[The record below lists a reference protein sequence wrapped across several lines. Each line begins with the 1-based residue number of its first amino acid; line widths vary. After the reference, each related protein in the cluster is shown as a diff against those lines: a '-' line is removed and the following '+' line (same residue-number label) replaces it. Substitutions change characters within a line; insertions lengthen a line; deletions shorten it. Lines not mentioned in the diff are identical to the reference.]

1 MIFLQQKHYFKEHF
15 MKKRFLLSLSLAA
28 SLLCA
33 EDNGFFVSAGYQIG
47 EAVQMVK
54 NTGELKN
61 LNDKYEQLNQ
71 YLNQVASLRQS
82 IKNANNYEL
91 VKQSISNLISFANN
105 NSQNKD
111 LSPIYSSTQAVLT
124 SILAFWTLYAG
135 NALTFNVEGLT
146 TSTSQNGQ
154 GFSNVPLTAK
164 CSQPDSK
171 NCMPIATYQ
180 KMKNLA
186 ESLQKAQGTLCAL
199 NENGCNTANQD
210 QGATISSALN
220 TAKELMDLI
229 SATNTNMDWS
239 KIKINGL
246 LVPSEVRGDK
256 NGSTTKYEGKITS
269 NNPVTS
275 YALFQN
281 IYKMLPYLQ
290 ESLKLS
296 EQNKSKSDGLQGQV
310 TGDNTNP
317 NYDKEIYNFAQNQQT
332 ILSNAK
338 SIFNLFNSIPKDQF
352 EYLQVGY
359 LKIPPLGTTPT
370 KPYRK
375 NVNLNAEIDSIQ
387 RNVSYYGNR
396 IDSAL
401 SVAKDVYN
409 LKSNQAQI
417 VAAYNGAKN
426 LSQEISQLPHNQVNT
441 KDIVTL
447 PYDKNAPA
455 AGQYN
460 YQINQEQASNLSQ
473 ALAAMS
479 NNPFKKVGMI
489 SSQNNNGALN
499 GLGVQVGYKQFF
511 GESKRWGL
519 RYYGFFDYN
528 HGYIKSSF
536 FNSSSDIWTYGG
548 GSDLLVNFINDS
560 VTRKN
565 NKLSVGLF
573 GGIQLAGTTW
583 LNSQYVNLTALNN
596 PYSAKVNTSN
606 FQFLFNLGL
615 RTNLATAKKED
626 SEHSAQHGIELG
638 IKIPTINTNY
648 YSFLGAKLEYRRL
661 YSVYLN
667 YVFAY

>member
-1 MIFLQQKHYFKEHF
+1 
-15 MKKRFLLSLSLAA
+15 MKKRFLLSLSL
-28 SLLCA
+28 SLSLAVSSLHA

-71 YLNQVASLRQS
+71 YLNQVASLKQS
-82 IKNANNYEL
+82 IQNANNISL
-91 VKQSISNLISFANN
+91 VNSSLNDLKSFTENN
-105 NSQNKD
+105 YNSTTQ
-111 LSPIYSSTQAVLT
+111 SPIFNAVQAVIT
-124 SILAFWTLYAG
+124 SVLGFWSLYAG
-135 NALTFNVEGLT
+135 NYLTFFVGNKDTKKAANVAGNPPFKTIIENCSGIENCAMEQT
-146 TSTSQNGQ
+146 TY
-154 GFSNVPLTAK
+154 
-164 CSQPDSK
+164 D
-171 NCMPIATYQ
+171 
-180 KMKNLA
+180 KMKKLA
-186 ESLQKAQGTLCAL
+186 EDLQAAQQNSATKANNLCAL
-199 NENGCNTANQD
+199 SGCATTNGQTSS
-210 QGATISSALN
+210 TVSSALN
-220 TAKELMDLI
+220 LAQQLMNLIANTRTAMMWKNIVI
-229 SATNTNMDWS
+229 SGVSNVSGAINSTGYPTQYAVFNNIKAMLPILQQAVTLSQNNNTLSSKLQAQATGSQTNPEFAKDIYNLALNQ
-239 KIKINGL
+239 KQVI
-246 LVPSEVRGDK
+246 
-256 NGSTTKYEGKITS
+256 
-269 NNPVTS
+269 S
-275 YALFQN
+275 YA
-281 IYKMLPYLQ
+281 K
-290 ESLKLS
+290 
-296 EQNKSKSDGLQGQV
+296 D
-310 TGDNTNP
+310 
-317 NYDKEIYNFAQNQQT
+317 
-332 ILSNAK
+332 
-338 SIFNLFNSIPKDQF
+338 IFNLFNSIPKEQYK
-352 EYLQVGY
+352 YLEKAY
-359 LKIPPLGTTPT
+359 LKIPNVGQTPT
-370 KPYRK
+370 NPYRQV
-375 NVNLNAEIDSIQ
+375 VNLNKEVQTIQ
-387 RNVSYYGNR
+387 NNVSYYGNR
-396 IDSAL
+396 LDSAL

-409 LKSNQAQI
+409 LKSNQTQI

-426 LSQEISQLPHNQVNT
+426 LSQEISQLPYNQVNT

-479 NNPFKKVGMI
+479 NNPFKNIGMI

-548 GSDLLVNFINDS
+548 GSDLLVNIINDS
-560 VTRKN
+560 ITRKN

>member
-1 MIFLQQKHYFKEHF
+1 
-15 MKKRFLLSLSLAA
+15 MKKRFLLSLSLTA

-47 EAVQMVK
+47 EAVQTVK

-61 LNDKYEQLNQ
+61 LNDKYEQLNSS
-71 YLNQVASLRQS
+71 LAQVAALRQS

-111 LSPIYSSTQAVLT
+111 LSPIYSSAQAVLT

-135 NALTFNVEGLT
+135 NALTFNVEDLT

-269 NNPVTS
+269 NNSVTS

-396 IDSAL
+396 LDSAL

-409 LKSNQAQI
+409 LKSNQKEI
-417 VAAYNGAKN
+417 VAAYNGAKS
-426 LSQEISQLPHNQVNT
+426 LSEEISQLPYNQVNT

-455 AGQYN
+455 VGQYN

-479 NNPFKKVGMI
+479 NNPFKKIGMI
-489 SSQNNNGALN
+489 SSQSNNGALN

>member
-1 MIFLQQKHYFKEHF
+1 M
-15 MKKRFLLSLSLAA
+15 
-28 SLLCA
+28 
-33 EDNGFFVSAGYQIG
+33 GAGYQIG

-71 YLNQVASLRQS
+71 YLNQVASLKQS
-82 IKNANNYEL
+82 IQNANNIEL
-91 VKQSISNLISFANN
+91 VNSSLNYLKSFTNN
-105 NSQNKD
+105 NYNSTTQ
-111 LSPIYSSTQAVLT
+111 SPIFNAVQAVIT
-124 SILAFWTLYAG
+124 SVLGFWSLYAG
-135 NALTFNVEGLT
+135 NYLTFFVGNKDAKQPV
-146 TSTSQNGQ
+146 Q
-154 GFSNVPLTAK
+154 GNPPFETII
-164 CSQPDSK
+164 K
-171 NCMPIATYQ
+171 NCSGLENCAMDQTTYD
-180 KMKNLA
+180 KMKKLA
-186 ESLQKAQGTLCAL
+186 EELQAAQQNSNTKANNLCAL
-199 NENGCNTANQD
+199 SGC
-210 QGATISSALN
+210 ATTEGQNPPNSTVSNALN
-220 TAKELMDLI
+220 LAQQLMDLI
-229 SATNTNMDWS
+229 ANTKTAMMWKNIVISGVSNESGAIISTNYPTHYAVFNNIKAMIPILQQAVTLSQSNHTLSSNLQAQATGT
-239 KIKINGL
+239 
-246 LVPSEVRGDK
+246 
-256 NGSTTKYEGKITS
+256 
-269 NNPVTS
+269 
-275 YALFQN
+275 Q
-281 IYKMLPYLQ
+281 
-290 ESLKLS
+290 
-296 EQNKSKSDGLQGQV
+296 
-310 TGDNTNP
+310 TNP
-317 NYDKEIYNFAQNQQT
+317 NFAKDIYNLALNQKQV
-332 ILSNAK
+332 ISYAND
-338 SIFNLFNSIPKDQF
+338 IFNLFNTIPADQF
-352 EYLQVGY
+352 KYLEKAY
-359 LKIPPLGTTPT
+359 LKIPNAGQTPT
-370 KPYRK
+370 NPYRQE
-375 NVNLNAEIDSIQ
+375 VNLNQEIQTIKN
-387 RNVSYYGNR
+387 NVSYYGNR
-396 IDSAL
+396 VDAAL

-409 LKSNQAQI
+409 LKSNQTEI
-417 VAAYNGAKN
+417 VTAYNDAKN

-441 KDIVTL
+441 KGIITL
-447 PYDKNAPA
+447 AYDKNAPA

-479 NNPFKKVGMI
+479 NNPFKNIGMI
-489 SSQNNNGALN
+489 ASQNNNGALN

-596 PYSAKVNTSN
+596 PYSAKVNASN

-615 RTNLATAKKED
+615 RTNLATAKKEKD

>member
-1 MIFLQQKHYFKEHF
+1 

-28 SLLCA
+28 SLLFA

-47 EAVQMVK
+47 EAVQTLK

-61 LNDKYEQLNQ
+61 LNDKYEQLNS
-71 YLNQVASLRQS
+71 YLNQVASLKQS
-82 IKNANNYEL
+82 IQNANNYEL

-111 LSPIYSSTQAVLT
+111 LSPIYSSAQAVLT

-154 GFSNVPLTAK
+154 GFSNVPLTAR
-164 CSQPDSK
+164 CSQQGSK

-246 LVPSEVRGDK
+246 LVPSEIRGDK

-269 NNPVTS
+269 NEPVTS

-396 IDSAL
+396 LDSAL

-409 LKSNQAQI
+409 LKSNQKEI
-417 VAAYNGAKN
+417 VAAYSGAKN
-426 LSQEISQLPHNQVNT
+426 LSQEISQLPYNQVNT

-460 YQINQEQASNLSQ
+460 YQINQEQASNLSL

-479 NNPFKKVGMI
+479 NNPFKNIGMI

-615 RTNLATAKKED
+615 RTNLAMKKKED
-626 SEHSAQHGIELG
+626 SEHSVQHGIELG

>member
-1 MIFLQQKHYFKEHF
+1 

-28 SLLCA
+28 SLLFA

-71 YLNQVASLRQS
+71 YLNQVASLKQS
-82 IKNANNYEL
+82 IQNANNYEL

-111 LSPIYSSTQAVLT
+111 LSPIYSSAQAVLT

-164 CSQPDSK
+164 CSQPGSK

-290 ESLKLS
+290 EALKLS

-396 IDSAL
+396 IDLAL
-401 SVAKDVYN
+401 SVARDVYN
-409 LKSNQAQI
+409 LKSNQASI
-417 VAAYNGAKN
+417 VAAYSNAKS
-426 LSQEISQLPHNQVNT
+426 LSQEISKLPYNQVNT

-460 YQINQEQASNLSQ
+460 YQINPEQQSNLNQ

-479 NNPFKKVGMI
+479 NNPFKNIGMI
-489 SSQNNNGALN
+489 ASQNNNGALN

>member
-1 MIFLQQKHYFKEHF
+1 MIFLQQKNYFKEHF
-15 MKKRFLLSLSLAA
+15 YEKDNSALSLAS
-28 SLLCA
+28 SLLNA
-33 EDNGFFVSAGYQIG
+33 EDNGFFMSAGYQIG
-47 EAVQMVK
+47 EAVQTVK

-82 IKNANNYEL
+82 IQNANNISL
-91 VKQSISNLISFANN
+91 VNSSLNDLKSFTENN
-105 NSQNKD
+105 YNSTTQ
-111 LSPIYSSTQAVLT
+111 SPIFNAVQAVIT
-124 SILAFWTLYAG
+124 SVLGFWSLYAG
-135 NALTFNVEGLT
+135 NYLTFFVGNKDTQQPASVAGNPPFKTITENCSGIENCAMDQT
-146 TSTSQNGQ
+146 TYDQ
-154 GFSNVPLTAK
+154 
-164 CSQPDSK
+164 
-171 NCMPIATYQ
+171 
-180 KMKNLA
+180 MKKLA
-186 ESLQKAQGTLCAL
+186 EDLQAAQQNSTTKANNLCAL
-199 NENGCNTANQD
+199 SGCATT
-210 QGATISSALN
+210 QGQSSPNSTVSNALN
-220 TAKELMDLI
+220 LAQQLMDLI
-229 SATNTNMDWS
+229 ANTKTAMMWKN
-239 KIKINGL
+239 IVING
-246 LVPSEVRGDK
+246 VSNASGA
-256 NGSTTKYEGKITS
+256 ITS
-269 NNPVTS
+269 TNYPTQYAVFNNIKAMIPILQQAVTLSQSNNSLSGKLQAQATGSQTNPEFAKDIYNLALNQKQVIS
-275 YALFQN
+275 YAQ
-281 IYKMLPYLQ
+281 
-290 ESLKLS
+290 
-296 EQNKSKSDGLQGQV
+296 D
-310 TGDNTNP
+310 
-317 NYDKEIYNFAQNQQT
+317 
-332 ILSNAK
+332 
-338 SIFNLFNSIPKDQF
+338 IFNLFNSIPKEQYK
-352 EYLQVGY
+352 YLEKAY
-359 LKIPPLGTTPT
+359 LKIPNAGQTPT
-370 KPYRK
+370 NPYRQV
-375 NVNLNAEIDSIQ
+375 VNLNKEVQTIQ
-387 RNVSYYGNR
+387 NNVSYYGNR

-409 LKSNQAQI
+409 LKSNQASI
-417 VAAYNGAKN
+417 VAAYSNAN
-426 LSQEISQLPHNQVNT
+426 SLSQEISKLPYNQVNT

-447 PYDKNAPA
+447 SHDKNAPA

-460 YQINQEQASNLSQ
+460 YQINPEQASNLNQ

-479 NNPFKKVGMI
+479 NNPFKKIGMI
-489 SSQNNNGALN
+489 ASQSNNGALN

>member
-1 MIFLQQKHYFKEHF
+1 

-61 LNDKYEQLNQ
+61 LNEKYEQLNQ
-71 YLNQVASLRQS
+71 YLNQVVSLRQS
-82 IKNANNYEL
+82 IQNANNIEL
-91 VKQSISNLISFANN
+91 VNSSLNDLKSFTENN
-105 NSQNKD
+105 YNSTTQ
-111 LSPIYSSTQAVLT
+111 SPIFNAVQAVIT
-124 SILAFWTLYAG
+124 SVLGFWSLYAG
-135 NALTFNVEGLT
+135 NYLTFFVGNKNDQKSANV
-146 TSTSQNGQ
+146 Q
-154 GFSNVPLTAK
+154 GNPPFQTIINN
-164 CSQPDSK
+164 CSGIE
-171 NCMPIATYQ
+171 NCAMDQTIYD
-180 KMKNLA
+180 KMKSLA
-186 ESLQKAQGTLCAL
+186 ESLQAAQTNSATKGNNLCAL
-199 NENGCNTANQD
+199 SGCATTNGQNPPNSTVSN
-210 QGATISSALN
+210 ALN
-220 TAKELMDLI
+220 LAQQLMDLI
-229 SATNTNMDWS
+229 ANTKTAMMW
-239 KIKINGL
+239 
-246 LVPSEVRGDK
+246 K
-256 NGSTTKYEGKITS
+256 NIVISGVSNASGAITS
-269 NNPVTS
+269 TNYPTHYAVFNNIKAMIPILQQAVTLS
-275 YALFQN
+275 QSN
-281 IYKMLPYLQ
+281 N
-290 ESLKLS
+290 SLAS
-296 EQNKSKSDGLQGQV
+296 GLQAQA
-310 TGDNTNP
+310 TGSQTNP
-317 NYDKEIYNFAQNQQT
+317 QFAKDIYNLAQNQKQV
-332 ILSNAK
+332 ISYAK
-338 SIFNLFNSIPKDQF
+338 DIFNLFNSIPAEQYK
-352 EYLQVGY
+352 YLEKAY
-359 LKIPPLGTTPT
+359 LKIPNAGSTPT
-370 KPYRK
+370 NPYRQV
-375 NVNLNAEIDSIQ
+375 VNLNQEVQTIQ
-387 RNVSYYGNR
+387 NNVSYYGNR

-409 LKSNQAQI
+409 LKSNEAQI
-417 VAAYNGAKN
+417 VAAYSDAKN
-426 LSQEISQLPHNQVNT
+426 LSEEISQLPHNQVNT
-441 KDIVTL
+441 KDIITL

-460 YQINQEQASNLSQ
+460 YQINHEQASNLSQ

-479 NNPFKKVGMI
+479 NNPFKHVGMI
-489 SSQNNNGALN
+489 SSQSNNGALN

-548 GSDLLVNFINDS
+548 GSDLLYNFLNDKA
-560 VTRKN
+560 TKKN

-583 LNSQYVNLTALNN
+583 LNSQYMNLTAFNN

-615 RTNLATAKKED
+615 RTNLATAKKKD

-638 IKIPTINTNY
+638 VKIPTINTNY
-648 YSFLGAKLEYRRL
+648 YSFLGTKLEYRRL

>member
-1 MIFLQQKHYFKEHF
+1 
-15 MKKRFLLSLSLAA
+15 
-28 SLLCA
+28 
-33 EDNGFFVSAGYQIG
+33 
-47 EAVQMVK
+47 MVK

-71 YLNQVASLRQS
+71 YLNQVASLKQS
-82 IKNANNYEL
+82 IQNANNISL
-91 VKQSISNLISFANN
+91 VNSSLNDLKSFTENN
-105 NSQNKD
+105 YNSTTQ
-111 LSPIYSSTQAVLT
+111 SPIFNAVQAVIT
-124 SILAFWTLYAG
+124 SVLGFWSLYAG
-135 NALTFNVEGLT
+135 NYLTFFVGNKDTKKAASVQGNPPFSTITSNCSGIENCAMEQT
-146 TSTSQNGQ
+146 T
-154 GFSNVPLTAK
+154 
-164 CSQPDSK
+164 
-171 NCMPIATYQ
+171 YE
-180 KMKNLA
+180 KMKSLA
-186 ESLQKAQGTLCAL
+186 ENLQAAQQNSTTKANNLCAL
-199 NENGCNTANQD
+199 SGC
-210 QGATISSALN
+210 ATTTGQTPSSTVSNALN
-220 TAKELMDLI
+220 LAQQLMDLI
-229 SATNTNMDWS
+229 ASTKTAMMW
-239 KIKINGL
+239 
-246 LVPSEVRGDK
+246 K
-256 NGSTTKYEGKITS
+256 NIVISGVSNVTGGAITS
-269 NNPVTS
+269 TNYPTHYAVFNNIKAMIPILQQAVTLS
-275 YALFQN
+275 QSNNTLSS
-281 IYKMLPYLQ
+281 KLQ
-290 ESLKLS
+290 A
-296 EQNKSKSDGLQGQV
+296 QA
-310 TGDNTNP
+310 TGSQTNP
-317 NYDKEIYNFAQNQQT
+317 NFAKDIYNLALNQKQV
-332 ILSNAK
+332 ISYAK
-338 SIFNLFNSIPKDQF
+338 DIFNLFNSIPKEQYK
-352 EYLQVGY
+352 YLEKAY
-359 LKIPPLGTTPT
+359 LKIPNVGQTPT
-370 KPYRK
+370 NPYRQE
-375 NVNLNAEIDSIQ
+375 VNLNKEVQTIQ
-387 RNVSYYGNR
+387 NNVSYYGNR
-396 IDSAL
+396 LDSAL

-409 LKSNQAQI
+409 LKSNQKEI
-417 VAAYNGAKN
+417 VAAYNGTKN
-426 LSQEISQLPHNQVNT
+426 LSQEISQLPYNQVNT

-447 PYDKNAPA
+447 PLDKNAPA

-479 NNPFKKVGMI
+479 NNPFKNIGMI
-489 SSQNNNGALN
+489 SSQSNNGALN

>member
-1 MIFLQQKHYFKEHF
+1 MFTLS
-15 MKKRFLLSLSLAA
+15 LSLSLAVS
-28 SLLCA
+28 SLHA

-47 EAVQMVK
+47 EAVQTIK

-61 LNDKYEQLNQ
+61 LNDKYEQLSQ
-71 YLNQVASLRQS
+71 YLNQVASLKQS
-82 IKNANNYEL
+82 IQNANNISL
-91 VKQSISNLISFANN
+91 VNSSLNDLKSFTENN
-105 NSQNKD
+105 YNSTTQ
-111 LSPIYSSTQAVLT
+111 SPIFNAVQAVIT
-124 SILAFWTLYAG
+124 SVLGFWSLYAG
-135 NALTFNVEGLT
+135 NYLTFFVGNKDAKQSANVQGNPPF
-146 TSTSQNGQ
+146 STII
-154 GFSNVPLTAK
+154 
-164 CSQPDSK
+164 K
-171 NCMPIATYQ
+171 NCSGIENCAMDQTIYE
-180 KMKNLA
+180 KMKKLA
-186 ESLQKAQGTLCAL
+186 EELQAAQQNSATKANNLCAL
-199 NENGCNTANQD
+199 SGCNAT
-210 QGATISSALN
+210 QGQNPNSTVSNALN
-220 TAKELMDLI
+220 LAQQLMDLI
-229 SATNTNMDWS
+229 ATTKTAMMWNN
-239 KIKINGL
+239 IVING
-246 LVPSEVRGDK
+246 VSNASGA
-256 NGSTTKYEGKITS
+256 ITS
-269 NNPVTS
+269 TNYPTHYAVFNNIKAMIPILQQAVTLSQSNNTLSSKLQAQATGSQTNPDFAKDIYNLALNQKQVIS
-275 YALFQN
+275 YA
-281 IYKMLPYLQ
+281 K
-290 ESLKLS
+290 
-296 EQNKSKSDGLQGQV
+296 D
-310 TGDNTNP
+310 
-317 NYDKEIYNFAQNQQT
+317 
-332 ILSNAK
+332 
-338 SIFNLFNSIPKDQF
+338 IFNLFNSIPAEQYK
-352 EYLQVGY
+352 YLEKAY
-359 LKIPPLGTTPT
+359 LKIPNAGQTPT
-370 KPYRK
+370 NPYRQE
-375 NVNLNAEIDSIQ
+375 VNLNKEIQTIQ
-387 RNVSYYGNR
+387 NNVSYYGNR
-396 IDSAL
+396 LDSAL

-409 LKSNQAQI
+409 LKSNQTQI

-426 LSQEISQLPHNQVNT
+426 LSQEISQLPYNQVNT

-460 YQINQEQASNLSQ
+460 YQINPEQASNLSQ

-479 NNPFKKVGMI
+479 NNPFKKIGMI
-489 SSQNNNGALN
+489 ASQSNNGALN

>member
-1 MIFLQQKHYFKEHF
+1 M
-15 MKKRFLLSLSLAA
+15 
-28 SLLCA
+28 
-33 EDNGFFVSAGYQIG
+33 SAGYQIG
-47 EAVQMVK
+47 EAVQTIK

-61 LNDKYEQLNQ
+61 LNDKYEQLSQ
-71 YLNQVASLRQS
+71 YLNQVASLKQS
-82 IKNANNYEL
+82 IQNANNISL
-91 VKQSISNLISFANN
+91 VNSSLNDLKSFTENN
-105 NSQNKD
+105 YNSTTQ
-111 LSPIYSSTQAVLT
+111 SPIFNAVQAVIT
-124 SILAFWTLYAG
+124 SVLGFWSLYAG
-135 NALTFNVEGLT
+135 NYLTFFVGNKDAKQSANVQGNPPF
-146 TSTSQNGQ
+146 STII
-154 GFSNVPLTAK
+154 
-164 CSQPDSK
+164 K
-171 NCMPIATYQ
+171 NCSGIENCAMDQTIYE
-180 KMKNLA
+180 KMKKLA
-186 ESLQKAQGTLCAL
+186 EELQAAQQNSATKANNLCAL
-199 NENGCNTANQD
+199 SGCNAT
-210 QGATISSALN
+210 QGQNPNSTVSNALN
-220 TAKELMDLI
+220 LAQQLMDLI
-229 SATNTNMDWS
+229 ATTKTAMMWNN
-239 KIKINGL
+239 IVING
-246 LVPSEVRGDK
+246 VSNASGA
-256 NGSTTKYEGKITS
+256 ITS
-269 NNPVTS
+269 TNYPTHYAVFNNIKAMIPILQQAVTLSQSNNTLSSKLQAQATGSQTNPDFAKDIYNLALNQKQVIS
-275 YALFQN
+275 YA
-281 IYKMLPYLQ
+281 K
-290 ESLKLS
+290 
-296 EQNKSKSDGLQGQV
+296 D
-310 TGDNTNP
+310 
-317 NYDKEIYNFAQNQQT
+317 
-332 ILSNAK
+332 
-338 SIFNLFNSIPKDQF
+338 IFNLFNSIPAEQYK
-352 EYLQVGY
+352 YLEKAY
-359 LKIPPLGTTPT
+359 LKIPNAGQTPT
-370 KPYRK
+370 NPYRQE
-375 NVNLNAEIDSIQ
+375 VNLNKEIQTIQ
-387 RNVSYYGNR
+387 NNVSYYGNR
-396 IDSAL
+396 LDSAL

-409 LKSNQAQI
+409 LKSNQTQI

-426 LSQEISQLPHNQVNT
+426 LSQEISQLPYNQVNT

-460 YQINQEQASNLSQ
+460 YQINPEQASNLSQ

-479 NNPFKKVGMI
+479 NNPFKKIGMI
-489 SSQNNNGALN
+489 ASQSNNGALN

>member
-1 MIFLQQKHYFKEHF
+1 M
-15 MKKRFLLSLSLAA
+15 
-28 SLLCA
+28 
-33 EDNGFFVSAGYQIG
+33 SAGYQIG

-71 YLNQVASLRQS
+71 YLNQVASLKQS
-82 IKNANNYEL
+82 IQNANNIEL
-91 VKQSISNLISFANN
+91 VNSSLNDLKSFTENN
-105 NSQNKD
+105 YNSTTQ
-111 LSPIYSSTQAVLT
+111 SPIFNAVQAVIT
-124 SILAFWTLYAG
+124 SVLGFWSLYAG
-135 NALTFNVEGLT
+135 NYLTFFVGNKDTKQPASVAGNPPFNTIVSNCSGIENCAMEQT
-146 TSTSQNGQ
+146 TY
-154 GFSNVPLTAK
+154 
-164 CSQPDSK
+164 D
-171 NCMPIATYQ
+171 
-180 KMKNLA
+180 KMKKLA
-186 ESLQKAQGTLCAL
+186 EDLQAAQQNSTTKANNLCAL
-199 NENGCNTANQD
+199 SGC
-210 QGATISSALN
+210 ATGQSSPNSTVSNALN
-220 TAKELMDLI
+220 LAQQLMDLI
-229 SATNTNMDWS
+229 ASTKTAMMWKNIVISGVSNTPNA
-239 KIKINGL
+239 
-246 LVPSEVRGDK
+246 
-256 NGSTTKYEGKITS
+256 ITS
-269 NNPVTS
+269 TNYPTHYAVFNNIKAMIPILQQAVTLSQSNHTLSSHLQAQATGSQTNPEFAKDIYNLALNQKQVIS
-275 YALFQN
+275 YAQN
-281 IYKMLPYLQ
+281 
-290 ESLKLS
+290 
-296 EQNKSKSDGLQGQV
+296 
-310 TGDNTNP
+310 
-317 NYDKEIYNFAQNQQT
+317 
-332 ILSNAK
+332 
-338 SIFNLFNSIPKDQF
+338 IFNLFNSIPKEQYK
-352 EYLQVGY
+352 YLEKAY
-359 LKIPPLGTTPT
+359 LKIPNAGQTPT
-370 KPYRK
+370 NPYRQE
-375 NVNLNAEIDSIQ
+375 VNLNKEIQTIQ
-387 RNVSYYGNR
+387 NNVSYYGNR

-401 SVAKDVYN
+401 SVARDVYN
-409 LKSNQAQI
+409 LKSNQSSI
-417 VAAYNGAKN
+417 VAAYSNAN
-426 LSQEISQLPHNQVNT
+426 SLSQEISKLPYNQVNT

-447 PYDKNAPA
+447 SHDQNAPA

-596 PYSAKVNTSN
+596 PYSAKVNASN

-626 SEHSAQHGIELG
+626 SEHSVQHGIELG

>member
-1 MIFLQQKHYFKEHF
+1 
-15 MKKRFLLSLSLAA
+15 MKKQFLLSLSL
-28 SLLCA
+28 SLSLAVSSLHA

-71 YLNQVASLRQS
+71 YLNQVASLKQS
-82 IKNANNYEL
+82 IQNANNISL
-91 VKQSISNLISFANN
+91 VNSSLNDLKSFTENN
-105 NSQNKD
+105 YNSTTQ
-111 LSPIYSSTQAVLT
+111 SPIFNAVQAVIT
-124 SILAFWTLYAG
+124 SVLGFWSLYAG
-135 NALTFNVEGLT
+135 NYLTFFVGNKDSSRSASVAGNPPFRTIIENCSGIENCAMDQT
-146 TSTSQNGQ
+146 TY
-154 GFSNVPLTAK
+154 
-164 CSQPDSK
+164 D
-171 NCMPIATYQ
+171 
-180 KMKNLA
+180 KMKKLA
-186 ESLQKAQGTLCAL
+186 ESLQAAQQNSTTKANNLCTLSGCATTNGQNPSSTVSNAL
-199 NENGCNTANQD
+199 NLAQ
-210 QGATISSALN
+210 Q
-220 TAKELMDLI
+220 LMDLI
-229 SATNTNMDWS
+229 ANTRTAMMW
-239 KIKINGL
+239 
-246 LVPSEVRGDK
+246 K
-256 NGSTTKYEGKITS
+256 NIVISGVSNASGAITS
-269 NNPVTS
+269 TNYPTHYAVFNNIKAMIPILQQAVTLS
-275 YALFQN
+275 QGNHTLSAN
-281 IYKMLPYLQ
+281 LQ
-290 ESLKLS
+290 AQAVGS
-296 EQNKSKSDGLQGQV
+296 Q
-310 TGDNTNP
+310 TNP
-317 NYDKEIYNFAQNQQT
+317 NFAKDIYNLALNQKQVLSYAQD
-332 ILSNAK
+332 
-338 SIFNLFNSIPKDQF
+338 IFNLFNSIPADQYK
-352 EYLQVGY
+352 YLEKAY
-359 LKIPPLGTTPT
+359 LKIPNAGQTPT
-370 KPYRK
+370 NPYRQV
-375 NVNLNAEIDSIQ
+375 VNLNKEVQTIQ

-401 SVAKDVYN
+401 SVARDVYN
-409 LKSNQAQI
+409 LKSNQKEI

-426 LSQEISQLPHNQVNT
+426 LSQEISQLPYNQVNT

-447 PYDKNAPA
+447 SYDKNAPA
-455 AGQYN
+455 AGQYS

-479 NNPFKKVGMI
+479 NNPFKKIGMI
-489 SSQNNNGALN
+489 SSQSNNGALN

>member
-1 MIFLQQKHYFKEHF
+1 M
-15 MKKRFLLSLSLAA
+15 
-28 SLLCA
+28 
-33 EDNGFFVSAGYQIG
+33 SAGYQIG
-47 EAVQMVK
+47 EAVQTVK

-61 LNDKYEQLNQ
+61 LNEKYEQLNQ
-71 YLNQVASLRQS
+71 YLNQVASLKQS
-82 IKNANNYEL
+82 IQNANNISL
-91 VKQSISNLISFANN
+91 VNSSLNDLKSFTQNN
-105 NSQNKD
+105 YNSTTQ
-111 LSPIYSSTQAVLT
+111 SPIFNVVQAVIT
-124 SILAFWTLYAG
+124 SVLGFWSLYAG
-135 NALTFNVEGLT
+135 NYLTFFVGNNKDAKQPASVAGNPPFKTITENCSGIENCAMDQT
-146 TSTSQNGQ
+146 TY
-154 GFSNVPLTAK
+154 
-164 CSQPDSK
+164 D
-171 NCMPIATYQ
+171 
-180 KMKNLA
+180 KMKALA
-186 ESLQKAQGTLCAL
+186 ENLQAAQQNSATKANNLCAL
-199 NENGCNTANQD
+199 SGCATTNGQNP
-210 QGATISSALN
+210 SSTVSNALN
-220 TAKELMDLI
+220 LAQELMDLI
-229 SATNTNMDWS
+229 ANTKTAMMWKNIVISGVSNTSGAITTTNYPTQYAVFNN
-239 KIKINGL
+239 IKAMIPIL
-246 LVPSEVRGDK
+246 QQAVTLSQ
-256 NGSTTKYEGKITS
+256 S
-269 NNPVTS
+269 NNTLAS
-275 YALFQN
+275 H
-281 IYKMLPYLQ
+281 LQ
-290 ESLKLS
+290 A
-296 EQNKSKSDGLQGQV
+296 QA
-310 TGDNTNP
+310 TGSQTNP
-317 NYDKEIYNFAQNQQT
+317 KFAKDIYAFAQNQKQV
-332 ILSNAK
+332 ISYAQD
-338 SIFNLFNSIPKDQF
+338 IFNLFNSIPKEQYK
-352 EYLQVGY
+352 YLEKAY
-359 LKIPPLGTTPT
+359 LKIPNAGQTPT
-370 KPYRK
+370 NPYRQE
-375 NVNLNAEIDSIQ
+375 VNLNKEVQTIQ
-387 RNVSYYGNR
+387 NNVSYYGNR
-396 IDSAL
+396 LDSAL

-409 LKSNQAQI
+409 LKSNQTSI
-417 VAAYNGAKN
+417 VAAYNNAKN
-426 LSQEISQLPHNQVNT
+426 LSQEISKLPYNQVNT

>member
-1 MIFLQQKHYFKEHF
+1 
-15 MKKRFLLSLSLAA
+15 MKKQFLLSLSLAS
-28 SLLCA
+28 SLLHA

-61 LNDKYEQLNQ
+61 LNDKYEQLSQ
-71 YLNQVASLRQS
+71 SLAQLASLKRS
-82 IKNANNYEL
+82 IQTANNIQAVNNAL
-91 VKQSISNLISFANN
+91 SDLKSFASNN
-105 NSQNKD
+105 HTNKET
-111 LSPIYSSTQAVLT
+111 SPIYNTAQAVIT
-124 SILAFWTLYAG
+124 SVLAFWSLYAG
-135 NALTFNVEGLT
+135 NTLSFHVTGL
-146 TSTSQNGQ
+146 NDG
-154 GFSNVPLTAK
+154 SNSPLGRIHKDGK
-164 CSQPDSK
+164 CTGLQQCFMNK
-171 NCMPIATYQ
+171 ETYD
-180 KMKNLA
+180 KMKALA
-186 ESLQKAQGTLCAL
+186 ENLQKAQGNLCAL
-199 NENGCNTANQD
+199 SEECPSNQSSGNKTSMTTALETAQQLMNLIEQTKVSMVWKNIVIAGVSNR
-210 QGATISSALN
+210 QGGAGA
-220 TAKELMDLI
+220 
-229 SATNTNMDWS
+229 
-239 KIKINGL
+239 
-246 LVPSEVRGDK
+246 
-256 NGSTTKYEGKITS
+256 ITS
-269 NNPVTS
+269 TGPVTD
-275 YALFQN
+275 YEVFNN
-281 IYKMLPYLQ
+281 IKAMLPYLQ
-290 ESLKLS
+290 EALKLTQRNHTLS
-296 EQNKSKSDGLQGQV
+296 TQLQAQTVGSQKSREFAKD
-310 TGDNTNP
+310 
-317 NYDKEIYNFAQNQQT
+317 IYALAQNQKQ
-332 ILSNAK
+332 ILSNA
-338 SIFNLFNSIPKDQF
+338 SNIFNLFNSIPKDQLK
-352 EYLQVGY
+352 YLENAY
-359 LKIPPLGTTPT
+359 LKVPHLGQTPT
-370 KPYRK
+370 NPYRQ
-375 NVNLNAEIDSIQ
+375 NVNLNKEINAVQ
-387 RNVSYYGNR
+387 NNVANYGNR
-396 IDSAL
+396 LDSAL
-401 SVAKDVYN
+401 SVARDVYN
-409 LKSNQAQI
+409 LKSNQTEI
-417 VAAYNGAKN
+417 VTAYNNAKN
-426 LSQEISQLPHNQVNT
+426 LSEEIS
-441 KDIVTL
+441 KL
-447 PYDKNAPA
+447 PYNKVNVTNIVMSPKNPTSD
-455 AGQYN
+455 Q
-460 YQINQEQASNLSQ
+460 YQINPEQQSNLNQ

-479 NNPFKKVGMI
+479 NNPFKNIGMI
-489 SSQNNNGALN
+489 ASQNNNGALN

>member
-1 MIFLQQKHYFKEHF
+1 
-15 MKKRFLLSLSLAA
+15 MKKTLLLSLSLSLAS
-28 SLLCA
+28 SLLNA

-82 IKNANNYEL
+82 IQNANNIEL
-91 VKQSISNLISFANN
+91 VNSSLNDLKSFTENN
-105 NSQNKD
+105 YNSTTQ
-111 LSPIYSSTQAVLT
+111 SPIFNAVQAVIT
-124 SILAFWTLYAG
+124 SVLGFWSLYAG
-135 NALTFNVEGLT
+135 NYLTFFVGNKDAKQPANV
-146 TSTSQNGQ
+146 Q
-154 GFSNVPLTAK
+154 GNPPFKTIIDN
-164 CSQPDSK
+164 CSGIE
-171 NCMPIATYQ
+171 NCAMDQATYS
-180 KMKNLA
+180 KMKKLA
-186 ESLQKAQGTLCAL
+186 EDLQAAQQNSATKANNLCAL
-199 NENGCNTANQD
+199 SGC
-210 QGATISSALN
+210 ATTTGSNPPNSTVSNALN
-220 TAKELMDLI
+220 LAQQLMDLI
-229 SATNTNMDWS
+229 ANTKTAMMW
-239 KIKINGL
+239 
-246 LVPSEVRGDK
+246 K
-256 NGSTTKYEGKITS
+256 NIVISGVSNVSGGGITS
-269 NNPVTS
+269 TNYPTHYAVFNNIKAMIPILQQAVTLS
-275 YALFQN
+275 QSNHTLSSN
-281 IYKMLPYLQ
+281 LQ
-290 ESLKLS
+290 A
-296 EQNKSKSDGLQGQV
+296 QA
-310 TGDNTNP
+310 TGSQTNP
-317 NYDKEIYNFAQNQQT
+317 NFAKDIYNLALNQKQIISYAQN
-332 ILSNAK
+332 
-338 SIFNLFNSIPKDQF
+338 IFNLFNSIPADQYK
-352 EYLQVGY
+352 YLEKAY
-359 LKIPPLGTTPT
+359 LKIPNAGQTPT
-370 KPYRK
+370 NPYRQE
-375 NVNLNAEIDSIQ
+375 VNLNQEIQTIKN
-387 RNVSYYGNR
+387 NVSYYGNR
-396 IDSAL
+396 LDSAL

-409 LKSNQAQI
+409 LKSNQTQI

-426 LSQEISQLPHNQVNT
+426 LSQEISQLPYNQVNT

-479 NNPFKKVGMI
+479 NNPFKNIGMI
-489 SSQNNNGALN
+489 ASQSNNGALN

-615 RTNLATAKKED
+615 RTNLTTAKKED

-648 YSFLGAKLEYRRL
+648 YSFLGAQLQYRRL

>member
-1 MIFLQQKHYFKEHF
+1 MLAVS
-15 MKKRFLLSLSLAA
+15 SLH
-28 SLLCA
+28 A

-61 LNDKYEQLNQ
+61 LNEKYEQLNSS
-71 YLNQVASLRQS
+71 LAQVAALRQS
-82 IKNANNYEL
+82 IENANNYEL

-164 CSQPDSK
+164 CSQPGSK

-246 LVPSEVRGDK
+246 LVPSEVRGDR
-256 NGSTTKYEGKITS
+256 NGSITKYEGKITS

-387 RNVSYYGNR
+387 RNVSYYGKR
-396 IDSAL
+396 LDLAL

-409 LKSNQAQI
+409 LKSNQEQI

-426 LSQEISQLPHNQVNT
+426 LSQELSQLPYNQVNT

-479 NNPFKKVGMI
+479 NNPFKNIGMI
-489 SSQNNNGALN
+489 ASQNNNGALN

-536 FNSSSDIWTYGG
+536 FNSSSDIWTYGA

>member
-1 MIFLQQKHYFKEHF
+1 
-15 MKKRFLLSLSLAA
+15 MKKQFLLSLSLVA

-33 EDNGFFVSAGYQIG
+33 EDNGFFMSAGYQIG

-61 LNDKYEQLNQ
+61 LNDKYEQLNSS
-71 YLNQVASLRQS
+71 LAQVAALRQS

-111 LSPIYSSTQAVLT
+111 LSPIYSSAQAVLT

-154 GFSNVPLTAK
+154 GFSNVPLTAR
-164 CSQPDSK
+164 CIQSDSK

-210 QGATISSALN
+210 QGTTISSALN

-246 LVPSEVRGDK
+246 LVPSEVKGDK
-256 NGSTTKYEGKITS
+256 YGSTTKYEGKITS

-387 RNVSYYGNR
+387 RNVSYYGNQV
-396 IDSAL
+396 DSAL
-401 SVAKDVYN
+401 SVARDVYN
-409 LKSNQAQI
+409 LKSNQKEI

-426 LSQEISQLPHNQVNT
+426 LSQEISQLPYNQVNT

-479 NNPFKKVGMI
+479 NNPFKKIGMI

-615 RTNLATAKKED
+615 RTNLATDKKED

>member
-1 MIFLQQKHYFKEHF
+1 
-15 MKKRFLLSLSLAA
+15 MKKRFLLSLSLAS
-28 SLLCA
+28 SLLRA

-61 LNDKYEQLNQ
+61 LNDKYEQLNSS
-71 YLNQVASLRQS
+71 LAQVAALRQS

-105 NSQNKD
+105 NHTNKET
-111 LSPIYSSTQAVLT
+111 SPIYNTAQAVIT
-124 SILAFWTLYAG
+124 SVLAFWTLYAG

-164 CSQPDSK
+164 CSPQGSK

-269 NNPVTS
+269 NNSVTS

-296 EQNKSKSDGLQGQV
+296 EQNKSKLDGLQGQV

-317 NYDKEIYNFAQNQQT
+317 NYDKEIYNFARNQQT

-370 KPYRK
+370 NPYRK

-387 RNVSYYGNR
+387 NNVSYYGNR
-396 IDSAL
+396 VDSAL

-409 LKSNQAQI
+409 LKSNQASI
-417 VAAYNGAKN
+417 VAAYNNAKN
-426 LSQEISQLPHNQVNT
+426 LSEEISKLPYNQVNT

-447 PYDKNAPA
+447 SHDQNAPA

-460 YQINQEQASNLSQ
+460 YQINPEQASNLSQ

-548 GSDLLVNFINDS
+548 GSDLLVNIINDS
-560 VTRKN
+560 ITRKN

-615 RTNLATAKKED
+615 RTNLATAKKKD

-648 YSFLGAKLEYRRL
+648 YSFLGTKLEYRRL

>member
-1 MIFLQQKHYFKEHF
+1 
-15 MKKRFLLSLSLAA
+15 
-28 SLLCA
+28 
-33 EDNGFFVSAGYQIG
+33 
-47 EAVQMVK
+47 MVK

-82 IKNANNYEL
+82 IQNANNISL
-91 VKQSISNLISFANN
+91 VNSSLNDLKSFTENN
-105 NSQNKD
+105 YNSTTQ
-111 LSPIYSSTQAVLT
+111 SPIFNAVQAVIT
-124 SILAFWTLYAG
+124 SVLGFWSLYAG
-135 NALTFNVEGLT
+135 NYLTFFVVNKDTKNVASVAGNPPFQT
-146 TSTSQNGQ
+146 IT
-154 GFSNVPLTAK
+154 
-164 CSQPDSK
+164 K
-171 NCMPIATYQ
+171 NCSGIENCVMEQTTYD
-180 KMKNLA
+180 KMKKLA
-186 ESLQKAQGTLCAL
+186 EDLQAAQQNSTTKANNLCAL
-199 NENGCNTANQD
+199 SGCATTNGQNP
-210 QGATISSALN
+210 SSTVSNALN
-220 TAKELMDLI
+220 LAQQLMDLI
-229 SATNTNMDWS
+229 ANTKTAMMWKNIVIS
-239 KIKINGL
+239 GVSN
-246 LVPSEVRGDK
+246 VPGA
-256 NGSTTKYEGKITS
+256 ITS
-269 NNPVTS
+269 TNYPTHYAVFNNIKAMIPILQQAVTLSQSNHTLSANLQAQATGSQTNPEFAKDIYNLALNQKQVIS
-275 YALFQN
+275 YAQN
-281 IYKMLPYLQ
+281 
-290 ESLKLS
+290 
-296 EQNKSKSDGLQGQV
+296 
-310 TGDNTNP
+310 
-317 NYDKEIYNFAQNQQT
+317 
-332 ILSNAK
+332 
-338 SIFNLFNSIPKDQF
+338 IFNLFNSIPKDQYK
-352 EYLQVGY
+352 YLEKAY
-359 LKIPPLGTTPT
+359 LKIPNAGQTPT
-370 KPYRK
+370 NPYRQE
-375 NVNLNAEIDSIQ
+375 VNLNKEIQTIQ
-387 RNVSYYGNR
+387 NNVSYYGNR
-396 IDSAL
+396 LDSAL
-401 SVAKDVYN
+401 SVARDVYN
-409 LKSNQAQI
+409 LKSNQTQI
-417 VAAYNGAKN
+417 VAAYSNAKN
-426 LSQEISQLPHNQVNT
+426 LSQEISQLPYNQVNT

-479 NNPFKKVGMI
+479 NNPFKNIGMI
-489 SSQNNNGALN
+489 ASQNNNGALN

>member
-1 MIFLQQKHYFKEHF
+1 

-33 EDNGFFVSAGYQIG
+33 EDNGFFVGAGYQIG
-47 EAVQMVK
+47 EAVQTVK

-61 LNDKYEQLNQ
+61 LNDKYEQLSQ
-71 YLNQVASLRQS
+71 YLNQVASLKQS
-82 IKNANNYEL
+82 IQNANNYEL

-111 LSPIYSSTQAVLT
+111 LSPIYSSAQAVLT

-239 KIKINGL
+239 RIRINGL

-269 NNPVTS
+269 NNSVTS

-387 RNVSYYGNR
+387 RNVSYYGKR
-396 IDSAL
+396 LDLAL
-401 SVAKDVYN
+401 SVARDVYN
-409 LKSNQAQI
+409 LKSNQTQI
-417 VAAYNGAKN
+417 VAAYSNAKN
-426 LSQEISQLPHNQVNT
+426 LSQEISQLPYNQVNT

-479 NNPFKKVGMI
+479 NNPFKKIGMI
-489 SSQNNNGALN
+489 SSQSNNGALN

-596 PYSAKVNTSN
+596 PYGAKVNTSN

>member
-1 MIFLQQKHYFKEHF
+1 M
-15 MKKRFLLSLSLAA
+15 
-28 SLLCA
+28 
-33 EDNGFFVSAGYQIG
+33 SAGYQIG

-71 YLNQVASLRQS
+71 YLNQVASLKQS
-82 IKNANNYEL
+82 IQNANNIEL
-91 VKQSISNLISFANN
+91 VNSSLNYLKSFTNN
-105 NSQNKD
+105 NYNSTTQ
-111 LSPIYSSTQAVLT
+111 SPIFNAVQAVIT
-124 SILAFWTLYAG
+124 SVLGFWSLYAG
-135 NALTFNVEGLT
+135 NYLTFFVGNKDTKRSANV
-146 TSTSQNGQ
+146 Q
-154 GFSNVPLTAK
+154 GNPPFDTIV
-164 CSQPDSK
+164 K
-171 NCMPIATYQ
+171 NCSGPENCAIDQATYD
-180 KMKNLA
+180 KMKRLA
-186 ESLQKAQGTLCAL
+186 EDLQAAQQNSTTKANNLCAL
-199 NENGCNTANQD
+199 SGC
-210 QGATISSALN
+210 ATTTGSNPPNSTVSNALN
-220 TAKELMDLI
+220 LAQQLMDLI
-229 SATNTNMDWS
+229 ANTKTAMMW
-239 KIKINGL
+239 
-246 LVPSEVRGDK
+246 K
-256 NGSTTKYEGKITS
+256 NIVISGVSNVSGAITS
-269 NNPVTS
+269 TNYPTHYAVFNNIKAMIPLLQQAVTLS
-275 YALFQN
+275 QSNHTLSSH
-281 IYKMLPYLQ
+281 LQ
-290 ESLKLS
+290 A
-296 EQNKSKSDGLQGQV
+296 QA
-310 TGDNTNP
+310 TGTQTNP
-317 NYDKEIYNFAQNQQT
+317 NFAKDIYNLAQNQKQ
-332 ILSNAK
+332 IISYAK
-338 SIFNLFNSIPKDQF
+338 DIFNLFNSIPADQYK
-352 EYLQVGY
+352 YLEKAY
-359 LKIPPLGTTPT
+359 LKIPNLGQTPT
-370 KPYRK
+370 NPYRQV
-375 NVNLNAEIDSIQ
+375 VNLNQEIQTIQ
-387 RNVSYYGNR
+387 NNVSYYGNR
-396 IDSAL
+396 VDAAL
-401 SVAKDVYN
+401 SVARDVYN
-409 LKSNQAQI
+409 LKSNQTEI
-417 VAAYNGAKN
+417 VTAYNGAKN
-426 LSQEISQLPHNQVNT
+426 LSQEISQLPYNQVNT

-479 NNPFKKVGMI
+479 NNPFKNIGMI

-560 VTRKN
+560 ITRKN

-596 PYSAKVNTSN
+596 PYSAKVNASN

-615 RTNLATAKKED
+615 RTNLTTAKKEKD

>member
-1 MIFLQQKHYFKEHF
+1 

-82 IKNANNYEL
+82 IQNANNISL
-91 VKQSISNLISFANN
+91 VNSSLNDLKSFTENN
-105 NSQNKD
+105 YNSTTQ
-111 LSPIYSSTQAVLT
+111 SPIFNAVQAVIT
-124 SILAFWTLYAG
+124 SVLGFWSLYAG
-135 NALTFNVEGLT
+135 NYLTFFVGNKDTKQPASVQGNPPF
-146 TSTSQNGQ
+146 ST
-154 GFSNVPLTAK
+154 VT
-164 CSQPDSK
+164 K
-171 NCMPIATYQ
+171 NCSGIENCAMEQTTYD
-180 KMKNLA
+180 KMKKLA
-186 ESLQKAQGTLCAL
+186 EDLQAAQQNSTTKANNLCAL
-199 NENGCNTANQD
+199 SGCATT
-210 QGATISSALN
+210 QGQTPSSTVSNALN
-220 TAKELMDLI
+220 LAQQLMDLI
-229 SATNTNMDWS
+229 ANTRTAMMWKN
-239 KIKINGL
+239 IVINGVSNASGAIDSTNYPTHYAVFNNIKAMIPIL
-246 LVPSEVRGDK
+246 QQAVTLSQNNNSLSSK
-256 NGSTTKYEGKITS
+256 LQAQATGSQT
-269 NNPVTS
+269 NPEFAKDIYNLALNQKQVIS
-275 YALFQN
+275 YA
-281 IYKMLPYLQ
+281 K
-290 ESLKLS
+290 
-296 EQNKSKSDGLQGQV
+296 D
-310 TGDNTNP
+310 
-317 NYDKEIYNFAQNQQT
+317 
-332 ILSNAK
+332 
-338 SIFNLFNSIPKDQF
+338 IFNLFNSIPKDQYK
-352 EYLQVGY
+352 YLEKAY
-359 LKIPPLGTTPT
+359 LKIPNLGQTPT
-370 KPYRK
+370 NPYRQV
-375 NVNLNAEIDSIQ
+375 VNLNKEVQTIQ
-387 RNVSYYGNR
+387 NNVSYYGNR
-396 IDSAL
+396 LDSAL

-409 LKSNQAQI
+409 LKSNQKEI
-417 VAAYNGAKN
+417 VAAYSGAKN
-426 LSQEISQLPHNQVNT
+426 LSEEISQLPYNQVNT

-479 NNPFKKVGMI
+479 NNPFKNIGMI

>member
-1 MIFLQQKHYFKEHF
+1 

-71 YLNQVASLRQS
+71 YLNQVASLKQS
-82 IKNANNYEL
+82 IQNANNIEL
-91 VKQSISNLISFANN
+91 VNSSLNYLKSFTENN
-105 NSQNKD
+105 YNTTTQ
-111 LSPIYSSTQAVLT
+111 SPIFNAVQAVIT
-124 SILAFWTLYAG
+124 SVLGFWSLYAG
-135 NALTFNVEGLT
+135 NYLTFFVVNKDTKQVVNVQGNPPFKTITENCSGIENCAMEQT
-146 TSTSQNGQ
+146 TYN
-154 GFSNVPLTAK
+154 
-164 CSQPDSK
+164 
-171 NCMPIATYQ
+171 

-186 ESLQKAQGTLCAL
+186 EELQAAQQNSATKANNLCAL
-199 NENGCNTANQD
+199 SGCTTTQD
-210 QGATISSALN
+210 QNPNSTVSNALN
-220 TAKELMDLI
+220 LAQQLMDLI
-229 SATNTNMDWS
+229 ANTRTAMMWKNIVISGVSNASGAIDSTNYPTHYAVFNNIKAMIPILQQAVTLSQSNHSLSANLQAQAT
-239 KIKINGL
+239 
-246 LVPSEVRGDK
+246 
-256 NGSTTKYEGKITS
+256 GS
-269 NNPVTS
+269 
-275 YALFQN
+275 Q
-281 IYKMLPYLQ
+281 
-290 ESLKLS
+290 
-296 EQNKSKSDGLQGQV
+296 
-310 TGDNTNP
+310 TNP
-317 NYDKEIYNFAQNQQT
+317 NFAKDIYNLALNQKQ
-332 ILSNAK
+332 IISYAK
-338 SIFNLFNSIPKDQF
+338 DIFNLFNSIPADQYK
-352 EYLQVGY
+352 YLEKAY
-359 LKIPPLGTTPT
+359 LKIPNVGQTPT
-370 KPYRK
+370 NPYRQE
-375 NVNLNAEIDSIQ
+375 VNLNKEVQTIQ
-387 RNVSYYGNR
+387 NNVSYYGNR
-396 IDSAL
+396 LDSAL

-409 LKSNQAQI
+409 LKSNQTQI

-426 LSQEISQLPHNQVNT
+426 LSQEISQLPYNQVNT

-447 PYDKNAPA
+447 SYDKNAPA

-479 NNPFKKVGMI
+479 NNPFKKIGMI
-489 SSQNNNGALN
+489 ASQSNNGALN

>member
-1 MIFLQQKHYFKEHF
+1 
-15 MKKRFLLSLSLAA
+15 MKKTLLLSLSLAS
-28 SLLCA
+28 SLLNA
-33 EDNGFFVSAGYQIG
+33 EDNGFFVGAGYQIG

-71 YLNQVASLRQS
+71 YLNQVASLKQS
-82 IKNANNYEL
+82 IQNANNIEL
-91 VKQSISNLISFANN
+91 VNSSLNYLKSFTQNN
-105 NSQNKD
+105 YNSTTQ
-111 LSPIYSSTQAVLT
+111 SPIFNAAQAVIT
-124 SILAFWTLYAG
+124 SVLGFWSLYAG
-135 NALTFNVEGLT
+135 NYLTFFV
-146 TSTSQNGQ
+146 SKDSQQ
-154 GFSNVPLTAK
+154 SNVQGNPPFRTVIDN
-164 CSQPDSK
+164 CSGIE
-171 NCMPIATYQ
+171 NCAMDQTTYD
-180 KMKNLA
+180 KMKKLA
-186 ESLQKAQGTLCAL
+186 EELQAAQQNSTTKANNLCAL
-199 NENGCNTANQD
+199 SGC
-210 QGATISSALN
+210 ATTEGQNPPNSTVSNALN
-220 TAKELMDLI
+220 LASQLMDLI
-229 SATNTNMDWS
+229 ANTKTAMMW
-239 KIKINGL
+239 
-246 LVPSEVRGDK
+246 K
-256 NGSTTKYEGKITS
+256 NIVISGVSNTSGAITS
-269 NNPVTS
+269 TNYPTHYAVFNNIKAMIPILQQAVTLS
-275 YALFQN
+275 QSNHTLSAN
-281 IYKMLPYLQ
+281 LQ
-290 ESLKLS
+290 A
-296 EQNKSKSDGLQGQV
+296 QA
-310 TGDNTNP
+310 TGSQTNP
-317 NYDKEIYNFAQNQQT
+317 NFAKDIYNLAQNQKQ
-332 ILSNAK
+332 IISYAND
-338 SIFNLFNSIPKDQF
+338 IFNLFNTIPADQYK
-352 EYLQVGY
+352 YLEKAY
-359 LKIPPLGTTPT
+359 LKIPNAGQTPT
-370 KPYRK
+370 NPYRQE
-375 NVNLNAEIDSIQ
+375 VNLNQEIQTIKN
-387 RNVSYYGNR
+387 NVSYYGNR
-396 IDSAL
+396 VDSAL
-401 SVAKDVYN
+401 SVARDVYN
-409 LKSNQAQI
+409 LKSNQKEI
-417 VAAYNGAKN
+417 VATYSNAKN
-426 LSQEISQLPHNQVNT
+426 LSQEISQLPYNQVNT

-447 PYDKNAPA
+447 AYDKNAPA

-479 NNPFKKVGMI
+479 NNPFKNIGMI
-489 SSQNNNGALN
+489 SSQSNNGALN

-560 VTRKN
+560 ITRKN